1 MTERSDQRALLE
13 RALLQ
18 LREARGRLRQ
28 AEAARHEPI
37 AVLGTGLR
45 VPGGV
50 SDPDGFWDLLREGT
64 DAVAPMTDAPD
75 GRRPGTAPRRSGTSS
90 AGTDGAVAPSAAD
103 RAPNDR
109 WAGQLDEVDTFDAAF
124 FGITAAEAA
133 RMDPQQRLVLETAW
147 EAVEDA
153 GLPVERL
160 RERSTGVFL
169 GVYGSDYLTMQIAG
183 AAPINAYTAPGGAHS
198 IVANRLSYLL
208 DLHGPSMAVDTA
220 CSSSLMAV
228 HLAVRALRQ
237 GDCDLALV
245 GGVNVLL
252 SPLSTEVTGR
262 VLPLAPGGRCRPF
275 DAGADGI
282 VRGEGCGVLLLG
294 RMSDAVGGR
303 PRGLIRG
310 TAANHDGRTN
320 GLTAPN
326 PRAQA
331 ALLRRALADADA
343 SPEEVVYI
351 EAHGTGTPLG
361 DPIEVEGLREVYGR
375 GEHACALGSVKANV
389 GHQEAAAGITG
400 LVKALLVLEKGE
412 APPLPHLRRTNP
424 EIDLEGTRFTLPT
437 EPTPLAPA
445 PRPLAAVSSFGFGGA
460 NAHAV
465 VAAAPREAPAGD
477 PAAARPGRLVLPLSA
492 RSEAALA
499 ALAGRYADRLEGTDR
514 AEAERV
520 CAAAAL
526 RRGHHAHRLCLTA
539 EDADDLVRRLRAVVP
554 RPVPPRPSADRRV
567 AFVFSGQGSQWAA
580 MGADLL
586 DREPVVLEEVLAW
599 DALVREAA
607 GWSVL
612 EQLRAP
618 EEDAR
623 LHETEIAQVA
633 IAALQLG
640 LAALWRSWGVVPHA
654 VVGHS
659 MGEIVA
665 AADAAVLTREQAV
678 DLLLRRARLTET
690 GARGG
695 AMASVALPL
704 ADVEPLV
711 DAVEGVGI
719 GAVNGPRST
728 VVSGAP
734 EGVAAVVEAATAL
747 GAACRRL
754 PVEYGFHSP
763 LLEEQAARL
772 AEEAAHVTAVPGRAE
787 FYSTVTGTRLD
798 TQALD
803 GAHWAR
809 NLRDAVFFAPALT
822 ALAATGVSAF
832 VEIGPHPV
840 LLRDVGTLLEEAG
853 ADATA
858 VGSLRRGRALADS
871 LDRSLARLYT
881 AGADIDW
888 AGVHPAPAGRVGL
901 PLYPWQRERHWLP
914 PGTGTPA
921 PRTAPAAGSAEPV
934 SGPGTQAPS
943 GLPVDGLVDRLELF
957 VRERVAD
964 ALGLAGPGAVPAE
977 SLLTDLALDSLVL
990 VELKNQ
996 VENELG
1002 MKVRLQLLLEVME
1015 GGTVHGLA
1023 RAIATDNAGA
1033 QPATVGSDR

>member
-1 MTERSDQRALLE
+1 MTERTDQRALLE

-18 LREARGRLRQ
+18 LRDARGRLRE
-28 AEAARHEPI
+28 AERARHEPI
-37 AVLGTGLR
+37 AVLGAGLR
-45 VPGGV
+45 APGGAA
-50 SDPDGFWDLLREGT
+50 DPEALWELLRTGA

-75 GRRPGTAPRRSGTSS
+75 GRRPGADARRSGT
-90 AGTDGAVAPSAAD
+90 PSD
-103 RAPNDR
+103 QDR
-109 WAGQLDEVDTFDAAF
+109 WAGQLDEVDSFDAGF
-124 FGITAAEAA
+124 FGITPGEAA

-160 RERSTGVFL
+160 REGSTGVFL
-169 GVYGSDYLTMQIAG
+169 GVYGSDYLTMQVAG
-183 AAPINAYTAPGGAHS
+183 SAPINAYTAPGGAHS

-208 DLHGPSMAVDTA
+208 DLHGPSLAVDTA

-262 VLPLAPGGRCRPF
+262 VLPLAPGGRCRSF
-275 DAGADGI
+275 DADADGI
-282 VRGEGCGVLLLG
+282 VRGEGCAVLLLG
-294 RMSDAVGGR
+294 RASETGAVR

-331 ALLRRALADADA
+331 SLLRAALADAAA
-343 SPEEVVYI
+343 SPQEVVYV

-361 DPIEVEGLREVYGR
+361 DPIEVEGLREVYGQ
-375 GEHACALGSVKANV
+375 GEHACALGSVKANF

-412 APPLPHLRRTNP
+412 APPLPHLRRVNP
-424 EIDLEGTRFTLPT
+424 EIDLEGTRFTIPT
-437 EPTPLAPA
+437 RPTPLAPA

-465 VAAAPREAPAGD
+465 LEAAPPADTGQAPD
-477 PAAARPGRLVLPLSA
+477 DQAADTAVPGRLVLALSA
-492 RSEAALA
+492 RGEPALA
-499 ALAGRYADRLEGTDR
+499 ALAARYADRLDGADL

-526 RRGHHAHRLCLTA
+526 HRSHHAHRLCLTA
-539 EDADDLVRRLRAVVP
+539 ESVDGLISRLRTAARRPAVP
-554 RPVPPRPSADRRV
+554 RPTTDRRV

-580 MGADLL
+580 MGAALL
-586 DREPVVLEEVLAW
+586 DREPVVLAEVREW

-618 EEDAR
+618 EETSR

-640 LAALWRSWGVVPHA
+640 LAALWRSWGVTPHA

-665 AADAAVLTREQAV
+665 AADAAMLTRVQAV
-678 DLLLRRARLTET
+678 DLLLRRARLTEK

-704 ADVEPLV
+704 SEVEPLV
-711 DAVEGVGI
+711 LGVDGVGV

-728 VVSGAP
+728 VVSGTP
-734 EGVAAVVEAATAL
+734 EGVAAVVEAATAQ
-747 GAACRRL
+747 GAATRRL

-763 LLEEQAARL
+763 LLERQGAEL
-772 AEEAAHVTAVPGRAE
+772 AEEAAHVTASPGRAD
-787 FYSTVTGTRLD
+787 FYSTVTGTRLEAH
-798 TQALD
+798 ALD
-803 GAHWAR
+803 GGHWGR
-809 NLRDAVFFAPALT
+809 NLREAVFFAPALT
-822 ALAATGVSAF
+822 EVAATGIATF

-840 LLRDVGTLLEEAG
+840 LLRDIGTLVEEAG
-853 ADATA
+853 VQGTT
-858 VGSLRRGRALADS
+858 VGSLRRGKPLADS
-871 LDRSLARLYT
+871 LDQSLARLY
-881 AGADIDW
+881 AHGADIDW
-888 AGVHPAPAGRVGL
+888 AGVHPAPRDGADL
-901 PLYPWQRERHWLP
+901 PLYPWQRARHWLP
-914 PGTGTPA
+914 EGTVPSVA
-921 PRTAPAAGSAEPV
+921 RSAEPAATDATAA
-934 SGPGTQAPS
+934 PGVQRPS
-943 GLPVDGLVDRLELF
+943 GAPAPASGEDLVATLERF
-957 VRERVAD
+957 VRERVANALNLESPDAVPRD
-964 ALGLAGPGAVPAE
+964 ALLA
-977 SLLTDLALDSLVL
+977 DLALDSLVI

-1015 GGTVHGLA
+1015 SGTVLGLA
-1023 RAIATDNAGA
+1023 QAIAADNAGTL
-1033 QPATVGSDR
+1033 PATVGSDQ